1 MLQFCNVYLNLLLLK
16 RSPLNRSPLNRSPLN
31 KEAVCHPFNHPQV
44 PQRPQSE
51 SEQTPVELPP
61 DVSLQRPLEE
71 SLKNITLPIHPSSS
85 SSSEEEEEGEE
96 DSVDH
101 NDSAVSEVSPV
112 TVAVEESRSRP
123 STVVTAS
130 TTFENP
136 QHVAAGVVSP
146 SVYSLHGIYILICI
160 FHHYDF
166 FCMKSDLTFEEQ
178 HGHVHVSTYKINVIT
193 IHLAYE

>member
-1 MLQFCNVYLNLLLLK
+1 M
-16 RSPLNRSPLNRSPLN
+16 
-31 KEAVCHPFNHPQV
+31 
-44 PQRPQSE
+44 
-51 SEQTPVELPP
+51 
-61 DVSLQRPLEE
+61 SLQRPLEE
-71 SLKNITLPIHPSSS
+71 SLKNITLPIHPSSSS

-136 QHVAAGVVSP
+136 QHVAAAVVSP
-146 SVYSLHGIYILICI
+146 SVYSLHGTSLH
-160 FHHYDF
+160 FHH
-166 FCMKSDLTFEEQ
+166 
-178 HGHVHVSTYKINVIT
+178 
-193 IHLAYE
+193 